1 MECAVTEPMIR
12 DRREFIAQ
20 VVTAAAVVAGTGC
33 TAPLAAAS
41 SVSMSPTAPFD
52 DGWTRRV
59 AAAKRRAVFDS
70 PDINEGLALVHA
82 TFYRQGYREQFG
94 LGGDEVIPVVVF
106 RHLATSMAFN
116 DALWAKYALGE
127 RSKVVDPAT
136 GKDALRNPFV
146 RVGKDEKNAIVPLE
160 ASIEE
165 LVASGAVLLV
175 CNKATMRLAGQVA
188 TKFGK
193 PVEDVRAEFRAAVV
207 PGILLQPSGIYATL
221 RAQDVGCVFIK
232 ST

>member
-1 MECAVTEPMIR
+1 MTEPKIR
-12 DRREFIAQ
+12 DRREFIAK

-33 TAPLAAAS
+33 AAPLAAAS
-41 SVSMSPTAPFD
+41 SASVSPSAPFD
-52 DGWTRRV
+52 DGWARRV
-59 AAAKRRAVFDS
+59 SAAKQRAVFDS
-70 PDINEGLALVHA
+70 PDINDGLALVHA
-82 TFYRQGYREQFG
+82 TFYRQGYQEQFG
-94 LGGDEVIPVVVF
+94 LGANDVIPVVVF

-136 GKDALRNPFV
+136 GKDALRNPFI
-146 RVGKDEKNAIVPLE
+146 RVGKDEKNGIVSSD
-160 ASIEE
+160 ASIEA
-165 LVASGAVLLV
+165 LLASGAVLLV

-207 PGILLQPSGIYATL
+207 PGILLQSSGIYAAL
-221 RAQDVGCVFIK
+221 RAQDVGCAFIK

>member
-1 MECAVTEPMIR
+1 MAEPKIR
-12 DRREFIAQ
+12 DRRAFIAQ
-20 VVTAAAVVAGTGC
+20 VAAAAAVAAGTGC
-33 TAPLAAAS
+33 AAPLAAAS
-41 SVSMSPTAPFD
+41 VESVSPTAPFD

-59 AAAKRRAVFDS
+59 AAAKHRAVFDS
-70 PDINEGLALVHA
+70 PDINDGLALVHA

-94 LGGDEVIPVVVF
+94 LGGDEVIPVVVL
-106 RHLATSMAFN
+106 RHLATTMAFN

-146 RVGKDEKNAIVPLE
+146 RVGKDEKNGIVPPE
-160 ASIEE
+160 ASIEA
-165 LVASGAVLLV
+165 LLASGAVLLV

-193 PVEDVRAEFRAAVV
+193 PVEEVRADFHAAVV

-221 RAQDVGCVFIK
+221 RAQDVGCAFIK